1 MTHHH
6 YRRGGGNA
14 VLTTHTR
21 VLCVL
26 RGRGQADPIL
36 RPEWNW
42 AAEDRQAVVS
52 PPLLKRGSSKPRVLA
67 PVSPRGLRGALTSI
81 SVHHDLLSSHYLCA
95 VQSPLPDCQRLESS
109 VLLRPRFPSASWPQ
123 IMQTRHRSGGR
134 ESVKAP
140 EGLRCPLRARHSWSL
155 GSDAPYK
162 LATTWEGRGN
172 V

>member
-21 VLCVL
+21 VRFVL
-26 RGRGQADPIL
+26 SERGRADPIL
-36 RPEWNW
+36 RPKWNW

-52 PPLLKRGSSKPRVLA
+52 PRLAEARVFEAQGPRARVPTGLEGGSYVH
-67 PVSPRGLRGALTSI
+67 LR
-81 SVHHDLLSSHYLCA
+81 HDLLWSHYLCA

>member
-21 VLCVL
+21 VRFVL
-26 RGRGQADPIL
+26 SERGRADPIL
-36 RPEWNW
+36 RPKWNW

-52 PPLLKRGSSKPRVLA
+52 PRLAEARVFEAQGPCARVPMGVEGGSYVH
-67 PVSPRGLRGALTSI
+67 LR
-81 SVHHDLLSSHYLCA
+81 HDLLSSHYLCA
-95 VQSPLPDCQRLESS
+95 VQSPLSDCQRLESS